1 MQIKYLKPAPNATT
15 GDIKDIA
22 TAQAKILI
30 QLGFAEPYN
39 ENDQDNDDNGKNG
52 ELFDELNDI
61 DEVGEVDELN
71 HGEASQDEPNDTAD
85 DLVDSAEQGEAVEQ
99 DVAKDET
106 TAPKKR
112 TKKAKETEDE

>member
-52 ELFDELNDI
+52 ELFDELN
-61 DEVGEVDELN
+61 